1 MKFGKTKLVWAAA
14 LMLSFGVSIFATFRG
29 GYIGPD
35 YYTHFARLTDWPQV
49 FDFAASNPPLYYLI
63 GHGFFGIIGP
73 RNAFPI
79 TLSILQAGLNAVAL
93 WWFFIYSERRFGS
106 GLIHLAF
113 ILFLAF
119 LPVRVIHAT
128 AIGTDSTTVPLFV
141 LVLFLFDKFLDDST
155 STWKNATLLG
165 FALGVAI
172 FTKYSFMAL
181 LPVSLVI
188 FVCVAAT
195 RKWKVKRFLVVCFLS
210 LALPS
215 LLAVYSFWASS
226 RVHGY
231 NTEKHWLEKGDTP
244 DMNYKDLFGLKTT
257 DAQVFQAPEYFRHEI
272 LAPHKY
278 SYLAL
283 SHMGIFTDPM
293 NLFQDLSVPRTFGS
307 VLIPDQKTRRPW
319 KTLVMQ
325 ISMSMGILWTITALI
340 GTALTLWVAI
350 IHLVQDKLERE
361 DLAAILGTAFFLLMF
376 LPIPFVHAG
385 ALFGYWTPRLILP
398 SLLCFFWAGFLLI
411 DRKIARRRQIVIIAA
426 FVLVLIQC
434 TVEAVMLI

>member
-1 MKFGKTKLVWAAA
+1 MRFSKTKLVWVAT
-14 LMLSFGVSIFATFRG
+14 LTLSVGVSIFATLRG

-63 GHGFFGIIGP
+63 GHGLFGIIGS

-113 ILFLAF
+113 VLFLTL

-128 AIGTDSTTVPLFV
+128 AIGTDSITVPLFV

-155 STWKNATLLG
+155 STWQNAALLG

-181 LPVSLVI
+181 LPASLVI
-188 FVCVAAT
+188 FVCVAAR
-195 RKWKVKRFLVVCFLS
+195 RKWKLKRFLALCALS

-215 LLAVYSFWASS
+215 LLAAYSFWASS

-231 NTEKHWLEKGDTP
+231 NTQKHWLEKGDTA
-244 DMNYKDLFGLKTT
+244 DMNYKDLFGLKAT
-257 DAQVFQAPEYFRHEI
+257 DLQLFRAPEYFKHGI
-272 LAPHKY
+272 PAPDKH

-283 SHMGIFTDPM
+283 SHMAIFTDSM
-293 NLFQDLSVPRTFGS
+293 NVFQDLSVPQQFGGI
-307 VLIPDQKTRRPW
+307 LIPDQKTRRAW
-319 KTLVMQ
+319 KTPVMQ
-325 ISMSMGILWTITALI
+325 ASMTLGVLWTVLALM
-340 GTALTLWVAI
+340 GTAWTFLVAI
-350 IHLVQDKLERE
+350 GNLVRDRLERE
-361 DLAAILGTAFFLLMF
+361 DVTAILGTAFFLVIF

-398 SLLCFFWAGFLLI
+398 ALLYFFWAAFLLI
-411 DRKIARRRQIVIIAA
+411 DRKIARQRPISGFGV
-426 FVLVLIQC
+426 FLLVLVQC
-434 TVEAVMLI
+434 TIETVMLI

>member
-1 MKFGKTKLVWAAA
+1 MEFGKTKLVAVAA

-63 GHGFFGIIGP
+63 GYGLFGIIGP

-79 TLSILQAGLNAVAL
+79 TLSILQAGLNAAAL

-106 GLIHLAF
+106 RLIHLGF

-119 LPVRVIHAT
+119 LPVRVVHAT
-128 AIGTDSTTVPLFV
+128 AIGTDSTTIPLFV

-165 FALGVAI
+165 FALGAAI

-181 LPVSLVI
+181 LPASLVI
-188 FVCVAAT
+188 FVCVAAR
-195 RKWKVKRFLVVCFLS
+195 RKWKLKRFLAICVLS

-215 LLAVYSFWASS
+215 LLAAYGFWASS

-231 NTEKHWLEKGDTP
+231 NTQKHWLEKGDTP

-257 DAQVFQAPEYFRHEI
+257 DAQLFQAPEYFKHEI

-283 SHMGIFTDPM
+283 SHMATFTDPM
-293 NLFQDLSVPRTFGS
+293 NVFQDLNVPQQFGR
-307 VLIPDQKTRRPW
+307 VLIPDQKTRRAW
-319 KTLVMQ
+319 KTPVMQ
-325 ISMSMGILWTITALI
+325 ASMILGVPWTVLALV
-340 GTALTLWVAI
+340 GTGWTFLVAI
-350 IHLVQDKLERE
+350 GNLIRARLERE
-361 DLAAILGTAFFLLMF
+361 DVTAILGIAFFLVIF

-385 ALFGYWTPRLILP
+385 ALFGYWMPRLILP
-398 SLLCFFWAGFLLI
+398 ALLYFFWAAFLLI
-411 DRKIARRRQIVIIAA
+411 DRKIARQRQIVIIAV

-434 TVEAVMLI
+434 AVEAVMLI

>member
-1 MKFGKTKLVWAAA
+1 MESSKTKLVWVAA
-14 LMLSFGVSIFATFRG
+14 LTLSLALSIFATFRG

-35 YYTHFARLTDWPQV
+35 YYTHFARLTDRPQV

-63 GHGFFGIIGP
+63 GHGLFGIIGP

-79 TLSILQAGLNAVAL
+79 TLSILQAGLNAAAL

-106 GLIHLAF
+106 GLVHLAF
-113 ILFLAF
+113 VLFLAF

-141 LVLFLFDKFLDDST
+141 LLLFLFDKFLEDST
-155 STWKNATLLG
+155 STWQNAALLG

-181 LPVSLVI
+181 LPASLVI
-188 FVCVAAT
+188 FVCVAAR
-195 RKWKVKRFLVVCFLS
+195 RKWKLKRFLLICGLS

-215 LLAVYSFWASS
+215 LLAAYSFWASS

-231 NTEKHWLEKGDTP
+231 NTQKHWLEKGDTP

-257 DAQVFQAPEYFRHEI
+257 DVQLFRAPEYFKHEM
-272 LAPHKY
+272 LAPHKH

-283 SHMGIFTDPM
+283 SHMATFTDPM
-293 NLFQDLSVPRTFGS
+293 NVFQDLSVAQQFGR
-307 VLIPDQKTRRPW
+307 VLIPDQKIRRVW
-319 KTLVMQ
+319 KTPVMQ
-325 ISMSMGILWTITALI
+325 ASMILGVPWTVLALI
-340 GTALTLWVAI
+340 GTGWTLLVAI
-350 IHLVQDKLERE
+350 GNLIRDRLQRE
-361 DLAAILGTAFFLLMF
+361 DVTAILATAFFLVMF

-398 SLLCFFWAGFLLI
+398 ALLYFFWAGFLLI
-411 DRKIARRRQIVIIAA
+411 DRKIARRRQIVIIAV